1 MNRYVSPLSL
11 TKERILREINNPIK
25 ETEEVQNYD
34 FYEYKNRTKKE
45 FIERGINELGKDF
58 EKMFTNPNE
67 KIVWHYSYKSYGL
80 CRGMAITLTDKGRL
94 IFISSS
100 GHYEETNF
108 DFQIP
113 NNLIVKLQEIYPMS
127 KSKKGFKSTILHQN
141 VLNYLKNIKP
151 ICLHDDYSRP
161 KKRLRSIRSVPNIEE
176 NLVSESPDLLEEL
189 MTDPPFNFSDAKDSK
204 YTKYPKDSKDPKYT
218 KDPKDSKDSK
228 DPSNGG
234 PPDAFTHEVQEFG
247 ALLDRRIVK
256 TSGHMQGTLV
266 PLSSGYIHKSTE
278 TLDILLRENAVLK
291 TENEEKEKKIKR
303 LRDCIIDLVS
313 DDM

>member
-1 MNRYVSPLSL
+1 MNRHVSPLSL

-25 ETEEVQNYD
+25 DTEEAQNYN

-127 KSKKGFKSTILHQN
+127 KSIELFKK
-141 VLNYLKNIKP
+141 Y
-151 ICLHDDYSRP
+151 
-161 KKRLRSIRSVPNIEE
+161 
-176 NLVSESPDLLEEL
+176 
-189 MTDPPFNFSDAKDSK
+189 
-204 YTKYPKDSKDPKYT
+204 
-218 KDPKDSKDSK
+218 
-228 DPSNGG
+228 
-234 PPDAFTHEVQEFG
+234 
-247 ALLDRRIVK
+247 
-256 TSGHMQGTLV
+256 
-266 PLSSGYIHKSTE
+266 
-278 TLDILLRENAVLK
+278 
-291 TENEEKEKKIKR
+291 
-303 LRDCIIDLVS
+303 
-313 DDM
+313 